1 MAQRPS
7 LMKSVMA
14 AAAAGDPPPSA
25 AARPDGPGVPAS
37 LDQAETVSF
46 KRPGKVAAETRPPEK
61 GPAKARVGKTMLAG
75 YFSAEAARSVRI
87 LAAEQGV
94 TVQALIGEGLDLVL
108 RKYGKHP
115 FEER

>member
-14 AAAAGDPPPSA
+14 AAAAGDAPPIAAAASEAPDGAPSA
-25 AARPDGPGVPAS
+25 PAPPAS
-37 LDQAETVSF
+37 PR
-46 KRPGKVAAETRPPEK
+46 RPSKGAGQVRPPEK
-61 GPAKARVGKTMLAG
+61 GTAKARVGKTMLAG

-87 LAAEQGV
+87 LAAERGV
-94 TVQALIGEGLDLVL
+94 TVQALIGEGLDLLL